1 MDIIQKVIVLRN
13 SKIFEELTAE
23 TLLAIAEELEER
35 DISEGE
41 VIYNEGDPS
50 DYLYIVVSGEV
61 SLSHKQNLV
70 LTYKEKDFFGLIA
83 LLDDSPYMATATAAS
98 SGLLLSLDKVAFNRI
113 TDDLPEVIIAVNQI
127 LIHYLM
133 TLLKDKYI
141 KQNN

>member
-133 TLLKDKYI
+133 PLLKDK
-141 KQNN
+141 